1 MFPRKYYNMMKFKNI
16 SDLSNEDLLETPFEF
31 LIMKLNDICLVSLN
45 RKLKELDLT
54 INQANFLVVIDTEES
69 LPQSYISQL
78 LNIRGGS
85 VTKALKRL
93 ESKNLVEINPNPE
106 NKSKNIVKITD
117 KGREA
122 TKEFKRI
129 IEEIENEIFKEYDEK
144 EKEKLKIM
152 LRDLS
157 KKYYELDN

>member
-1 MFPRKYYNMMKFKNI
+1 MKFRNI
-16 SDLSNEDLLETPFEF
+16 SDLTNEDLKETPFEF
-31 LIMKLNDICLVSLN
+31 LIMKLNDICMVSLN
-45 RKLKELDLT
+45 RKLKEMDLT
-54 INQANFLVVIDTEES
+54 INQANFLVVINTEEC

-93 ESKNLVEINPNPE
+93 ESKGLVEINPNPE

-117 KGREA
+117 KGQKASRD
-122 TKEFKRI
+122 FKNTI
-129 IEEIENEIFKEYDEK
+129 NEIENEIFKDYESDDI
-144 EKEKLKIM
+144 EKLKIT

-157 KKYYELDN
+157 RKYFELN

>member
-1 MFPRKYYNMMKFKNI
+1 MKFRNI
-16 SDLSNEDLLETPFEF
+16 SDLSDDDLEETPFEF

-45 RKLKELDLT
+45 NRLKSLDLT
-54 INQANFLVVIDTEES
+54 INQANFLVVINTEEC

-78 LNIRGGS
+78 LNIHGGS

-93 ESKNLVEINPNPE
+93 EAKGLVEINPTPE

-117 KGREA
+117 KGRNV
-122 TKEFKRI
+122 TREFIKI
-129 IEEIENEIFKEYDEK
+129 INEIENDIFSDFTIE
-144 EKEKLKIM
+144 EKEKLKIT

-157 KKYYELDN
+157 KKYNEL

>member
-1 MFPRKYYNMMKFKNI
+1 MKFRNI
-16 SDLSNEDLLETPFEF
+16 SDLQDEDLRETPFEF
-31 LIMKLNDICLVSLN
+31 LIMKLNDICLVTLN
-45 RKLKELDLT
+45 RKFKDLDLT
-54 INQANFLVVIDTEES
+54 INQANFLVVINTEEC

-93 ESKNLVEINPNPE
+93 EAKDLVEIIPNPE

-117 KGREA
+117 KGRKV
-122 TKEFKRI
+122 TLEFKKTI
-129 IEEIENEIFKEYDEK
+129 TEIENEIFLDYSED

-157 KKYYELDN
+157 KKYLELNKTP

>member
-1 MFPRKYYNMMKFKNI
+1 MKFRNI
-16 SDLSNEDLLETPFEF
+16 SDLTNEDLKETPFEF
-31 LIMKLNDICLVSLN
+31 LIMKLNDICMVSLN
-45 RKLKELDLT
+45 RKLKEMDLT
-54 INQANFLVVIDTEES
+54 INQANFLVVINTEEC

-93 ESKNLVEINPNPE
+93 ESKGLVEINPNPE

-117 KGREA
+117 KGRKA
-122 TKEFKRI
+122 SWDFKNTI
-129 IEEIENEIFKEYDEK
+129 NEIENEIFKDYESDDI
-144 EKEKLKIM
+144 EKLKIT

-157 KKYYELDN
+157 RKYFELN

>member
-1 MFPRKYYNMMKFKNI
+1 MKFRNI
-16 SDLSNEDLLETPFEF
+16 SNLSNEDLKEAPFEF

-54 INQANFLVVIDTEES
+54 INQANFLVVINTEEK

-93 ESKNLVEINPNPE
+93 EAKELVKIYPNPE
-106 NKSKNIVKITD
+106 NKSKNIVEITN
-117 KGREA
+117 KGRKT
-122 TKEFKRI
+122 TKEFKTM
-129 IEEIENEIFKEYDEK
+129 IENLENEIFEKYSDE
-144 EKEKLKIM
+144 ENEKLKIM
-152 LRDLS
+152 LRDIA
-157 KKYYELDN
+157 KGYDELNY

>member
-1 MFPRKYYNMMKFKNI
+1 MKFRNI
-16 SDLSNEDLLETPFEF
+16 SDLTDDDLKETPFEF
-31 LIMKLNDICLVSLN
+31 LIMKLNDMCLLSLN
-45 RKLKELDLT
+45 HKLKDLDLT
-54 INQANFLVVIDTEES
+54 INQANFLVVINTEET

-93 ESKNLVEINPNPE
+93 EAKGLVEINPNPE

-117 KGREA
+117 KGRKT
-122 TKEFKRI
+122 TKEFKCI
-129 IEEIENEIFKEYDEK
+129 IENIENEIFEKYNDK

-152 LRDLS
+152 LRDIA
-157 KKYYELDN
+157 KEYDNLT

>member
-54 INQANFLVVIDTEES
+54 INQANFLVVINTEES

>member
-1 MFPRKYYNMMKFKNI
+1 MKFRNI
-16 SDLSNEDLLETPFEF
+16 SDLSNEDLTETPFEF

-54 INQANFLVVIDTEES
+54 INQANFLVVINTEES

-93 ESKNLVEINPNPE
+93 EEKGFVEINPNPE
-106 NKSKNIVKITD
+106 NRSKNIVNITD
-117 KGREA
+117 KGRKV
-122 TKEFKRI
+122 TQEFNRTI
-129 IEEIENEIFKEYDEK
+129 SEIEDEIFKEYSNEEK
-144 EKEKLKIM
+144 ENLKIM
-152 LRDLS
+152 LRDIS
-157 KKYYELDN
+157 KKYSDLK

>member
-1 MFPRKYYNMMKFKNI
+1 MKFRNI
-16 SDLSNEDLLETPFEF
+16 SDLTDEDLNETPFEF

-45 RKLKELDLT
+45 NRLKDLDLT
-54 INQANFLVVIDTEES
+54 INQANFLVVINTEES

-93 ESKNLVEINPNPE
+93 DAKGLVEINPNPE

-117 KGREA
+117 KGRNV
-122 TKEFKRI
+122 TNEFIKI
-129 IEEIENEIFKEYDEK
+129 IEDIENEIFSDFTSEEK
-144 EKEKLKIM
+144 AKLKIN

-157 KKYYELDN
+157 KKYYELKD

>member
-1 MFPRKYYNMMKFKNI
+1 MKFRNI
-16 SDLSNEDLLETPFEF
+16 SDLSNEDLTETPFEF

-54 INQANFLVVIDTEES
+54 INQANFLVVINTEES

-93 ESKNLVEINPNPE
+93 EEKGFVEINPNPE
-106 NKSKNIVKITD
+106 NRSKNIVNITD
-117 KGREA
+117 QGRKV
-122 TKEFKRI
+122 TQEFNRTI
-129 IEEIENEIFKEYDEK
+129 NEIEDEIFKEYSHEEK
-144 EKEKLKIM
+144 ENLKIM
-152 LRDLS
+152 LRDIS
-157 KKYYELDN
+157 KKYFDLR